1 MLNFLELSNVGG
13 SAYNFDSQMM
23 NNSASVIQ
31 SLLNVSSLT
40 VFGGDIVNPNYN
52 STPTAIIESSTS
64 TGTSSTDSLD
74 SSTSTSSI
82 TPSIMFSTGILSSTS
97 LRLQTTR
104 AARRNLLPRATT
116 TPTST
121 VTTSAPPA
129 GMTIGANYLAAVLAA
144 SNITVGGTPVATPT
158 PSAIANSGG
167 PNTGLAM
174 IILYAITGVVTFMF
188 LVVILAGVCP
198 FSR

>member
-1 MLNFLELSNVGG
+1 
-13 SAYNFDSQMM
+13 MM

-74 SSTSTSSI
+74 SSTTE
-82 TPSIMFSTGILSSTS
+82 PVVMYSTGILSSTS
-97 LRLQTTR
+97 IMIQSTR
-104 AARRNLLPRATT
+104 TITKRNLLPRATT
-116 TPTST
+116 TPTA
-121 VTTSAPPA
+121 TTTISAPPTA
-129 GMTIGANYLAAVLAA
+129 MTSGANYLAAVLAA
-144 SNITVGGTPVATPT
+144 SNITVGGIPVATPT
-158 PSAIANSGG
+158 PSAIPNSGG

-174 IILYAITGVVTFMF
+174 ILLYAITGVVTFMF
-188 LVVILAGVCP
+188 LVVILAGV
-198 FSR
+198 S